1 MPSSKSFLTY
11 ILDQLSDVPG
21 VSFRPMMGEYLL
33 YVGGKLVGGI
43 YDDRLLL
50 KPLPAVRALSPDA
63 PEEKPYDGAGDMLL
77 IEDTDDREILAS
89 LVTAAAEALPP
100 PKPKA
105 KSASKAKAARR
116 SAGKAGKD
124 ANDGIDGT
132 NGTE

>member
-1 MPSSKSFLTY
+1 MPSSQSFLTY

-21 VSFRPMMGEYLL
+21 VSVRPMMGEYLL

-50 KPLPAVRALSPDA
+50 KSLPDVRVLAPDA
-63 PEEKPYDGAGDMLL
+63 PAEKPYDGAGDMLL
-77 IEDTDDREILAS
+77 VEDTDDREILAS

-105 KSASKAKAARR
+105 RSASKAKAKPDRR

-124 ANDGIDGT
+124 
-132 NGTE
+132 GTE

>member
-1 MPSSKSFLTY
+1 MPSSQSFLTY

-63 PEEKPYDGAGDMLL
+63 PAEKPYDGAGEMLL
-77 IEDTDDREILAS
+77 VEDTDDREILAS

-100 PKPKA
+100 PKPKVG
-105 KSASKAKAARR
+105 SASKAKAKPDRR

-124 ANDGIDGT
+124 
-132 NGTE
+132 GTE

>member
-1 MPSSKSFLTY
+1 MPSSQSFLTY

-21 VSFRPMMGEYLL
+21 VSVRPMMGEYLL

-50 KPLPAVRALSPDA
+50 KPLPAVRALSPEA
-63 PEEKPYDGAGDMLL
+63 PAEKPYDGAGDMLL

-105 KSASKAKAARR
+105 RSASKAKAESERR

-124 ANDGIDGT
+124 
-132 NGTE
+132 GTE